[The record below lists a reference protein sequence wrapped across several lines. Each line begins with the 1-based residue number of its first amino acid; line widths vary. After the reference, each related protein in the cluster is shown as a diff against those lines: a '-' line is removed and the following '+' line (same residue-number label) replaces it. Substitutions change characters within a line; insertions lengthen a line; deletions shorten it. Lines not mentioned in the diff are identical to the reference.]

1 MPIYNQTRGGQA
13 KVSNGDTAVVN
24 THEGASNH
32 EIHEFTRRFDQINL
46 CRRTGFRHL
55 GGFARARRMARLGR
69 GPHPHRPVRHGGTY
83 TTGAI
88 VNARYR
94 LPNLLGNGPET
105 RLTFY
110 DRYYGFAVKRV
121 GALSGAFLP
130 ATGTGFGSGGAFIWS
145 KPTLVRVVSRVPAA
159 VVATTPF
166 VNMQVQI
173 TNFDEIAGCTVTIDL
188 SLFKR

>member
-1 MPIYNQTRGGQA
+1 MKSVNSRAVLTKSTCAAALVFGTLAASPALAEWRG
-13 KVSNGDTAVVN
+13 SAVVR
-24 THEGASNH
+24 THTAACA
-32 EIHEFTRRFDQINL
+32 T
-46 CRRTGFRHL
+46 
-55 GGFARARRMARLGR
+55 
-69 GPHPHRPVRHGGTY
+69 GGTF

-121 GALSGAFLP
+121 GIFSAAFVP
-130 ATGTGFGSGGAFIWS
+130 AVGTGFGSGGAFQWART
-145 KPTLVRVVSRVPAA
+145 PTVRMVSRTPAA
-159 VVATTPF
+159 VIATTPF
-166 VNMQVQI
+166 VNLQVQI

>member
-1 MPIYNQTRGGQA
+1 MKSMKSRAVFAKSTCAAALVFGTLAASPALAEWRG
-13 KVSNGDTAVVN
+13 SAVVR
-24 THEGASNH
+24 THTAPCV
-32 EIHEFTRRFDQINL
+32 T
-46 CRRTGFRHL
+46 
-55 GGFARARRMARLGR
+55 
-69 GPHPHRPVRHGGTY
+69 GGTY

-94 LPNLLGNGPET
+94 LPNLLGNGPDT

-166 VNMQVQI
+166 VNMQIQI
-173 TNFDEIAGCTVTIDL
+173 TNFDEILGCTVTIDL